1 LDAAKKNL
9 DWPLEPKFFIPD
21 DVLELFRKAIKRGE
35 KAEKD
40 WRKQL
45 KTYLAE
51 FTQLDTELERRLA
64 GELPENWDADLPVFP
79 ADPKG
84 MATRAASGKVINAL
98 ANHLPELIGGSADL
112 APSNNT
118 WISNTP
124 DFQKSTP
131 EGRNFH
137 FGVREHGMGSI
148 INGMSVHG
156 GVIPYGG
163 TFLIFSDYM
172 RPAVRLSALSRY
184 PSIWIYTHDSIG
196 LGEDGP
202 THQPVEQLAA
212 LRAIPNLVVIR
223 PADANEVTEAWKVA
237 ISRRNG
243 PTALILTRQAIP
255 VLDRSIYAPADE
267 LHKGA
272 YVLADMGDS
281 EPELILMASGSEV
294 CLITEAGA
302 RLASE
307 GVNVR
312 LISFPSWEL
321 FKAQDEDYQNQV
333 LPPRIKARLSVEAGI
348 SQGWERW
355 VGDSGSSISVEHYG
369 ASAPYKIIFENYG
382 LTVDNVISQARQVLS
397 KNKNI

>member
-1 LDAAKKNL
+1 MCLS
-9 DWPLEPKFFIPD
+9 FY
-21 DVLELFRKAIKRGE
+21 RKAIKQGE
-35 KAEKD
+35 KIENQ

-45 KTYLAE
+45 KAYLAE
-51 FTQLDTELERRLA
+51 YPQMDTELERRLA
-64 GELPENWDADLPVFP
+64 GDLPEGWDADLPEFP
-79 ADPKG
+79 ADSKG

-98 ANHLPELIGGSADL
+98 AARLPELIGGSADL

-118 WISNTP
+118 WINDSP
-124 DFQKSTP
+124 DFQKATP

-163 TFLIFSDYM
+163 TFLVFSDYM
-172 RPAVRLSALSRY
+172 RPAVRLSALSHY
-184 PSIWIYTHDSIG
+184 PSIWVYTHDSIG

-202 THQPVEQLAA
+202 THQPIEHLAA

-223 PADANEVTEAWKVA
+223 PGDANEVTEAWKVA
-237 ISRRNG
+237 ISRRHG

-255 VLDRSIYAPADE
+255 VLDRTIYAPADG
-267 LHKGA
+267 LQQGA
-272 YVLADMGDS
+272 YVLADMGDTK
-281 EPELILMASGSEV
+281 PEIILMATGSEV
-294 CLITEAGA
+294 SLIIDAGA

-312 LISFPSWEL
+312 LVSFPSWEL
-321 FKAQDEDYQNQV
+321 FEAQDEAYRDLV
-333 LPPRIKARLSVEAGI
+333 LPPEIKTRLSVEAAV
-348 SQGWERW
+348 SQGWEKW
-355 VGDSGSSISVEHYG
+355 VGDQGDCISVERFG

-382 LTVDNVISQARQVLS
+382 LTVENVIQRARQLIAR
-397 KNKNI
+397 NNGQLA